1 MKTRSVRAIAIGAS
15 ALVLLLAAD
24 LGSKEW
30 ALGALSTPRSGD
42 LPPLCTADAHGMRAM
57 QRLRSDVVVLVGEY
71 LELRYAENCGAA
83 FGFLRTQPQAVRT
96 GLFGIAA
103 IAASLVLAYM
113 FVRNRGGALFAFS
126 VPLVVSGALGN
137 LVDRLRHGFVVD
149 FIRAHWRDTSWEWPT
164 FNVADAAITVGVALL
179 VIDGFRRRPE
189 DGPKRKS
196 TPAAEARSGPNAK
209 E

>member
-1 MKTRSVRAIAIGAS
+1 MTTRSMRAIAIGLG
-15 ALVLLLAAD
+15 ALVVLLAAD

-30 ALGALSTPRSGD
+30 ALGALSTPRIGD
-42 LPPLCTADAHGMRAM
+42 LPPLCTPDAHGMRSM

-83 FGFLRTQPQAVRT
+83 FGFLRTQPQAIRT
-96 GLFGIAA
+96 GLFGLAA

-113 FVRNRGGALFAFS
+113 FVRGRGGSLFAWS

-149 FIRAHWRDTSWEWPT
+149 FVRFHVHESWEWPT

-179 VIDGFRRRPE
+179 VIDGFRKRPDE
-189 DGPKRKS
+189 GAKRTPSKATPS
-196 TPAAEARSGPNAK
+196 TKG
-209 E
+209 